1 MRNGLIGLDCALVF
15 ASTLVVVACSSD
27 SGSKGE
33 TAGSG
38 GSAGATGS
46 SGGSAGTT
54 GSSGGSAGGGGSAT
68 AATGPASACTATQG
82 GTAVT
87 SLCADAP
94 LNTLTQAEA
103 SKLCSDTGAYATTAI
118 GKPGGCKY
126 VGIVAAA
133 SSSAPT
139 EAALQAACSAREAS
153 CTQGAS
159 MGPGGNT
166 NCSAVPATC
175 TATVAQYSSCIMNEV
190 TVFDQGANALVS
202 CSMLTNGNLGTAYD
216 VPNAAAEA
224 PDCMAI
230 KTACPSFTLP
240 YID

>member
-15 ASTLVVVACSSD
+15 ASTLMVVACSSD

-46 SGGSAGTT
+46 SGGSAGAT
-54 GSSGGSAGGGGSAT
+54 GGSGGSAGGGGSAT
-68 AATGPASACTATQG
+68 AETGPASACSTTQG

-94 LNTLTQAEA
+94 LNTLTRAEA

-118 GKPGGCKY
+118 GKAGGCKY

-166 NCSAVPATC
+166 NCSGIPATC
-175 TATVAQYSSCIMNEV
+175 TATVAQYSTCVMNEV
-190 TVFDQGANALVS
+190 VVFEQGANALVS

-216 VPNAAAEA
+216 VPMAAADA

-230 KTACPSFTLP
+230 KTACPTFTLP